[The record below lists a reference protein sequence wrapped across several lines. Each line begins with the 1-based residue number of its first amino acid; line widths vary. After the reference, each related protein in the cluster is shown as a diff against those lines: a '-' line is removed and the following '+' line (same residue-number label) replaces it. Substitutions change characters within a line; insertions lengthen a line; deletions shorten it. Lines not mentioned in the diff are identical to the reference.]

1 MAPARQAGEL
11 EAVRGRAAAAAAVL
25 RLLCASGVAGGDH
38 RLAGK
43 RRSGLSAFFLVPDPK
58 PERHTGLPNSVNVPP
73 TPCSQNSSGA
83 VDSTCYFLCS
93 LPD

>member
-1 MAPARQAGEL
+1 MAPACQTGEL

-43 RRSGLSAFFLVPDPK
+43 RRSGLCLFPGSRSQTREAHWPSQFSQRPAYPLL
-58 PERHTGLPNSVNVPP
+58 PE
-73 TPCSQNSSGA
+73 
-83 VDSTCYFLCS
+83 
-93 LPD
+93 